1 MRKNT
6 NDTIDTNSMY
16 TKKLIRGKV
25 TATNGVVGLDAWD
38 ASYGSIGENR
48 IDVLRTLEKQSKFKI
63 IWYII
68 FVTLGFVCLAI
79 TPSGWF
85 NVLDLFVVMI
95 NIDLVS
101 RGKVIGI
108 YIGTAECLM
117 YIYICFLS
125 GLYGEIIKMCVINIP
140 LNIIAIIN
148 WTRNLKKQKEKKY
161 SQNDDSNEIVI
172 RKLSKKSYI
181 WIGISIIFLYVGCY
195 FGLKLLNTNALIFSA
210 GVLVLTI
217 FSKILSGLR
226 YKENYIFGIISCAIQ
241 TAMWIDVIIESSLS
255 ANALD
260 LTNLALMVTTIA
272 CIVSDINAY
281 ILWKSMYRK
290 IAVNGGEILA
300 MRKVNIKKIIK
311 LRHAYRTLIWNK
323 EIDIT
328 RNS

>member
-1 MRKNT
+1 MQKNT
-6 NDTIDTNSMY
+6 NENIDTNSMY

-25 TATNGVVGLDAWD
+25 TATNGVVGLDAWN

-48 IDVLRTLEKQSKFKI
+48 IDVLRALEKQSKFKI
-63 IWYII
+63 IWYVI
-68 FVTLGFVCLAI
+68 FVALGFVCLAI
-79 TPSGWF
+79 TPAGWF
-85 NVLDLFVVMI
+85 NVLDLFVVMV

-101 RGKVIGI
+101 RGKVLGI

-161 SQNDDSNEIVI
+161 AQVDDTNEIVI
-172 RKLSKKSYI
+172 RKLSKKSYV
-181 WIGISIIFLYVGCY
+181 WIGISIVFLYVGCF

-241 TAMWIDVIIESSLS
+241 TAMWIDVIIESSLT
-255 ANALD
+255 ANSLD

-290 IAVNGGEILA
+290 IAINGGEILA

-311 LRHAYRTLIWNK
+311 LRHTYQNLVWNK
-323 EIDIT
+323 EIDIAK
-328 RNS
+328 NS

>member
-1 MRKNT
+1 MSSKEKF
-6 NDTIDTNSMY
+6 DVSSIYS
-16 TKKLIRGKV
+16 KKLIKGKV
-25 TATNGVVGLDAWD
+25 SATNGVVGLDKWG

-48 IDVLRTLEKQSKFKI
+48 IDILRELEKESKFKL

-68 FVTLGFVCLAI
+68 FVTLGFVCLFI
-79 TPSGWF
+79 TPAGWF
-85 NVLDLFVVMI
+85 NVLDLFVVMV

-101 RGKVIGI
+101 RGKVIGL

-125 GLYGEIIKMCVINIP
+125 GLYGEIIKMCIINIP
-140 LNIIAIIN
+140 LNVIAIIN
-148 WTRNLKKQKEKKY
+148 WTKNLKKQKEKKY
-161 SQNDDSNEIVI
+161 EDSSESDGIVI
-172 RKLSKKSYI
+172 RKLSKKSYAL
-181 WIGISIIFLYVGCY
+181 IIPLMAVLFVGCF

-226 YKENYIFGIISCAIQ
+226 YKENYIFGIISYTIQ
-241 TAMWIDVIIESSLS
+241 TAMWVDVIIESSLS

-260 LTNLALMVTTIA
+260 LTTLALMVTTIA

-290 IAVNGGEILA
+290 VAINGGEVLA

-311 LRHAYRTLIWNK
+311 LRHTYQNLKWNK
-323 EIDIT
+323 EIDIA